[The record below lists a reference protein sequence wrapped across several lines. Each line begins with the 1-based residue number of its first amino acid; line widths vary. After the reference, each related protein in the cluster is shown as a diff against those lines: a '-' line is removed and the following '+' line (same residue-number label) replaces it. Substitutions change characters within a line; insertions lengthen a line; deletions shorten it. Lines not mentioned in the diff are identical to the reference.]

1 VTLEVTAA
9 QIDMYLNLDGKIN
22 TERADFIIGL
32 VMEDAASIV
41 DPVPDAARGVIITAA
56 ARIYGNPQGL
66 SAESV
71 GPFSANYQT
80 PAAYLTRRERARLRR
95 LAGRMAGAFTVDPT
109 PADASPAASWP
120 PVWDWDDPF
129 DTYDTDAWSD
139 TP

>member
-1 VTLEVTAA
+1 MTLVVTA
-9 QIDMYLNLDGKIN
+9 DEVDLYLDLSGTIN
-22 TERADFIIGL
+22 AERANFIIGL
-32 VMEDAASIV
+32 VMDDAASVV
-41 DPVPDAARGVIITAA
+41 DPVPDAAKGLVITAA

-95 LAGRMAGAFTVDPT
+95 LAGRLSGAYTVDPT

-120 PVWDWDDPF
+120 PVWDWDDSDSTWF
-129 DTYDTDAWSD
+129 DASES
-139 TP
+139 P